1 MVLGHKMSNNT
12 RSKVD
17 KFKEQMAKAFLMICV
32 SVAQYGLV
40 SGLVNG
46 KYLVCI
52 MRATTAV
59 WFG

>member
-1 MVLGHKMSNNT
+1 MSNNT